1 MSLNFNSTKVTEQM
15 YTIAIEGHTWSLNE
29 ANTQKII
36 DILNGMSAVSS
47 KPSKP
52 VSSSELHMAPERK
65 SDKPLPDGV
74 RLWQENFVTVI
85 RTDDGEVRVYV
96 SCPIAGDKGKYIRDR
111 IKAEFK
117 GFGARWAGNIETGDI
132 FWSFPDEQSA
142 KKYIAARKKA
152 AKERA

>member
-1 MSLNFNSTKVTEQM
+1 MALNFTSSTSVTL
-15 YTIAIEGHTWSLNE
+15 YTISIEGHQWKLPE
-29 ANTQKII
+29 EDTQKII

-65 SDKPLPDGV
+65 SDKPLPDGI

-85 RTDDGEVRVYV
+85 RTDDGEVRVYM
-96 SCPIAGDKGKYIRDR
+96 SCPISGDKGKYIRDR
-111 IKAEFK
+111 IKSEFK
-117 GFGARWAGNIETGDI
+117 SYGARWAGDIDAGDI
-132 FWSFPDEQSA
+132 FWAFPDEGCA